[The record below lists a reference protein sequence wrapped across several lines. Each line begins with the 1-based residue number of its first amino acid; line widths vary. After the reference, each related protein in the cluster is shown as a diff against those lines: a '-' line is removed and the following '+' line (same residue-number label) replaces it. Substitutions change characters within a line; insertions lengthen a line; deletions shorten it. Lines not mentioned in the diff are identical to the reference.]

1 MTPSPPRAEDPP
13 LLQGGGRFTDDTAPP
28 GALTAHFLRAGPA
41 HARLIGLDTQAAR
54 ALPGVVAVLTAA
66 ELDADGIGPIPAKA
80 ELRDAAGR
88 RILEPPRPALVRDR
102 VRHGGEILAM
112 VVAEDPHRAEDA
124 AEAVQVR
131 LDPLPAVVRA
141 ADALAPGAVQV
152 HPEVPGNLALDWAV
166 GDPARVEAALA
177 RAARRVRL
185 ARRFA
190 RIAALYLEPRAA
202 WATHDPAEGVTT
214 LTVASQG
221 VHLQKELLLRATGWD
236 PASLRVVTEHVGGGF
251 GPKFP
256 LYPETLLVAW
266 AARRLGR
273 PVRWAADRTEH
284 FLADAQAR
292 DLEAEIELGLD
303 ADGRITALRVDGVA
317 GLGAWLSSYAAIV
330 PTTGTARVIG
340 GLYRIEAVAVRLRLA
355 YTTTTPVD
363 AFRGAGK
370 PEALDLLEGAVDAAA
385 AATGLDPVE
394 LRRRNLLRPEEL
406 PWTAPLGYELEP
418 FDAPRLLD
426 RALELAD
433 RTGLAGRRA
442 AAAARGRLLGQGI
455 ACHLHPSGGLLGEQA
470 RLELL
475 PDGTVL
481 AWTGTQDQGQGHATA
496 LAPVVAA
503 PLGLAPERVR
513 LRQGDTAAL
522 ATGSGS
528 GGSASMVISGS
539 SLHRGAV
546 ALAARI
552 RAEAAELL
560 EAAEADLRLE
570 GGRVLVA
577 GTDRGLALAEL
588 AREALARGR
597 PIRIERT
604 EPPPPQ
610 TWATGV
616 TVVEL
621 EVDPETGLVRLLRLS
636 SAVDC
641 GTVLDAASAT
651 GQVQGG
657 LAAGLGQAL
666 LERIVHDPAG
676 QLLTGSLLDYAIPRA
691 ADVAPFAIAFEPTP
705 STRNPLGVKGLGEL
719 PTNGALAAVA
729 NALADALRPLGVAPP
744 DPPFTPERVWRAL
757 RGRG

>member
-1 MTPSPPRAEDPP
+1 
-13 LLQGGGRFTDDTAPP
+13 
-28 GALTAHFLRAGPA
+28 
-41 HARLIGLDTQAAR
+41 
-54 ALPGVVAVLTAA
+54 
-66 ELDADGIGPIPAKA
+66 
-80 ELRDAAGR
+80 
-88 RILEPPRPALVRDR
+88 
-102 VRHGGEILAM
+102 
-112 VVAEDPHRAEDA
+112 
-124 AEAVQVR
+124 
-131 LDPLPAVVRA
+131 
-141 ADALAPGAVQV
+141 
-152 HPEVPGNLALDWAV
+152 
-166 GDPARVEAALA
+166 
-177 RAARRVRL
+177 
-185 ARRFA
+185 
-190 RIAALYLEPRAA
+190 
-202 WATHDPAEGVTT
+202 
-214 LTVASQG
+214 
-221 VHLQKELLLRATGWD
+221 
-236 PASLRVVTEHVGGGF
+236 
-251 GPKFP
+251 
-256 LYPETLLVAW
+256 
-266 AARRLGR
+266 
-273 PVRWAADRTEH
+273 
-284 FLADAQAR
+284 
-292 DLEAEIELGLD
+292 
-303 ADGRITALRVDGVA
+303 
-317 GLGAWLSSYAAIV
+317 
-330 PTTGTARVIG
+330 
-340 GLYRIEAVAVRLRLA
+340 
-355 YTTTTPVD
+355 
-363 AFRGAGK
+363 
-370 PEALDLLEGAVDAAA
+370 
-385 AATGLDPVE
+385 
-394 LRRRNLLRPEEL
+394 
-406 PWTAPLGYELEP
+406 
-418 FDAPRLLD
+418 
-426 RALELAD
+426 
-433 RTGLAGRRA
+433 
-442 AAAARGRLLGQGI
+442 
-455 ACHLHPSGGLLGEQA
+455 LGEQA

>member
-1 MTPSPPRAEDPP
+1 MSPSPPRREDPP
-13 LLQGGGRFTDDTAPP
+13 LLQGRGRFTDDTAPEN
-28 GALTAHFLRAGPA
+28 ALCAWFLRAGPA
-41 HARLIGLDTQAAR
+41 HARLRRLDVAAAR
-54 ALPGVVAVLTAA
+54 ALPGVEAILTAA
-66 ELDADGIGPIPAKA
+66 ELAADGIGPIPAKA

-102 VRHGGEILAM
+102 VRHSGEILAM
-112 VVAEDPHRAEDA
+112 VVARDLHRARDA
-124 AEAVQVR
+124 AEAVRVE
-131 LDPLPAVVRA
+131 LEPLPAVVRA
-141 ADALAPGAVQV
+141 RDALAPGAGEI

-166 GDPARVEAALA
+166 GDLDATRAALA
-177 RAARRVRL
+177 RSSHRVVL

-190 RIAALYLEPRAA
+190 RIAGLYLEPRAA
-202 WATHDPAEGVTT
+202 WADHDPASGVTT

-221 VHLQKELLLRATGWD
+221 VHLQKELLLRATGWE
-236 PASLRVVTEHVGGGF
+236 PSSLRVLTEDVGGGF

-273 PVRWAADRTEH
+273 PVRWACERAEH

-303 ADGRITALRVDGVA
+303 AEGRITAVRVEGVA

-330 PTTGTARVIG
+330 PTTGLARVIG
-340 GLYRIEAVAVRLRLA
+340 GLYRIPAVAVRLRLA

-370 PEALDLLEGAVDAAA
+370 PEALDLLEQAVDAAA
-385 AATGLDPVE
+385 ALAGLDPIE
-394 LRRRNLLRPEEL
+394 LRRRNLLTPAEL
-406 PWTAPLGYELEP
+406 PWTAPLGHVLEP

-433 RTGLAGRRA
+433 PAGLAERRSE
-442 AAAARGRLLGQGI
+442 AAARGRLLGQGI

-475 PDGTVL
+475 PDGTVEV
-481 AWTGTQDQGQGHATA
+481 WTGTQSQGQGHATA
-496 LAPVVAA
+496 LAPVVAGA
-503 PLGLAPERVR
+503 LGLAPEQVR
-513 LRQGDTAAL
+513 IRQGDTAVL
-522 ATGSGS
+522 PTGSGS

-539 SLHRGAV
+539 SLHRGAL

-570 GGRVLVA
+570 GGRVVVA
-577 GTDRGLALAEL
+577 GTDRALAFAEL
-588 AREALARGR
+588 ARAAEARGR
-597 PIRIERT
+597 PLRVEQV
-604 EPPPPQ
+604 EGAPPQ

-616 TVVEL
+616 TVAEL
-621 EVDPETGLVRLLRLS
+621 EVDPETGLVELRRLA

-641 GTVLDAASAT
+641 GTVLDPTSAA

-657 LAAGLGQAL
+657 IAAGVGQAL
-666 LERIVHDPAG
+666 FERIVYDATG

-691 ADVAPFAIAFEPTP
+691 ADLPPPAIAFEPTP
-705 STRNPLGVKGLGEL
+705 SSRNPLGVKGLGEL
-719 PTNGALAAVA
+719 PTNGALAAVS
-729 NALADALRPLGVAPP
+729 NAVADALRPLGVRLP
-744 DPPFTPERVWRAL
+744 DPPFTPERVWRVL
-757 RGRG
+757 RTTG

>member
-1 MTPSPPRAEDPP
+1 MRPSPPRREDPP
-13 LLQGGGRFTDDTAPP
+13 LLQGRGRFTDDTAPKD
-28 GALTAHFLRAGPA
+28 ALCACFLRAGPA
-41 HARLIGLDTQAAR
+41 HARLLRLDVAAAR
-54 ALPGVVAVLTAA
+54 AMPGVAAVLTAA
-66 ELDADGIGPIPAKA
+66 ELAADGIGPIPAKA

-88 RILEPPRPALVRDR
+88 RILEPPRPALVGERI
-102 VRHGGEILAM
+102 RHSGEILAM
-112 VVAEDPHRAEDA
+112 VVAADPLRARDA
-124 AEAVQVR
+124 AEAIGVE
-131 LDPLPAVVRA
+131 LEPLPPIVRA
-141 ADALAPGAVQV
+141 RDALASDAPSI

-166 GDPARVEAALA
+166 GDAEAVRTALDRSAHRV
-177 RAARRVRL
+177 VL

-190 RIAALYLEPRAA
+190 RIAGLYLEPRAA
-202 WATHDPAEGVTT
+202 WAGHDPASGVTT

-221 VHLQKELLLRATGWD
+221 VHLQKELLLRATGWE
-236 PASLRVVTEHVGGGF
+236 PASLRVVTEDVGGGF

-273 PVRWAADRTEH
+273 PVRWACERAEH

-303 ADGRITALRVDGVA
+303 AQGRIVALRVEGVA

-330 PTTGTARVIG
+330 PTLGMARVIG
-340 GLYRIEAVAVRLRLA
+340 GLYRIPAVAVRLRLA

-370 PEALDLLEGAVDAAA
+370 PEALDLLEEAVDAAA
-385 AATGLDPVE
+385 ARAGLDPVE
-394 LRRRNLLRPEEL
+394 LRRRNLLQPAEL
-406 PWTAPLGYELEP
+406 PWTAPLGHVLEP

-426 RALELAD
+426 RALALAD
-433 RTGLAGRRA
+433 RAGLAARRA
-442 AAAARGRLLGQGI
+442 EAAARGRLLGQGV

-481 AWTGTQDQGQGHATA
+481 AWTGTQSQGQGHASA
-496 LAPVVAA
+496 LAPIVADR
-503 PLGLAPERVR
+503 LGLAPEKVR
-513 LRQGDTAAL
+513 IRQGDSAAL
-522 ATGSGS
+522 ATGPGS

-539 SLHRGAV
+539 SLHRGAL

-552 RAEAAELL
+552 RAFAAELL

-570 GGRVLVA
+570 GGRVVVA
-577 GTDRGLALAEL
+577 GTDRALPLAEL
-588 AREALARGR
+588 ARAAAARGAPLR
-597 PIRIERT
+597 VEQV
-604 EPPPPQ
+604 EAAPPQ

-616 TVVEL
+616 TLVEL
-621 EVDPETGLVRLLRLS
+621 EVDRETGRIELRRVA

-641 GTVLDAASAT
+641 GTVLDPASAE

-657 LAAGLGQAL
+657 IAAGIGQAL
-666 LERIVHDPAG
+666 LERIVHDGAG

-691 ADVAPFAIAFEPTP
+691 ADLPPPAIAFEPTP

-729 NALADALRPLGVAPP
+729 NALADALRPLGVPPP

-757 RGRG
+757 RKAG